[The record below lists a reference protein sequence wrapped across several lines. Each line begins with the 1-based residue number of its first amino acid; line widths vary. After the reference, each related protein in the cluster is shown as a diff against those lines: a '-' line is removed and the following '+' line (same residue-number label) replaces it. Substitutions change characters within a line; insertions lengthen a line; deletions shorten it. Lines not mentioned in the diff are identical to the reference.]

1 MAGNADIEGPIHRSI
16 LRYLRST
23 LPHGFVVQHTANKP
37 RSAQQGAREKAM
49 GAISGWPD
57 LAIYGQLD
65 GSAKAWFLEVKPP
78 RVTVPEHQ
86 REVHARLMDIGF
98 PVRPLH
104 RRRQARCLG
113 LGPAFPRR
121 LPEEGHAV
129 MTAETR
135 PFDPSK
141 AKRDAIAKEWATGT
155 MDSTAIGLKLVLAEG
170 TVCRVLAEQQDDRRF
185 ARKMGRSA

>member
-1 MAGNADIEGPIHRSI
+1 MAANADIEGPIHRSI
-16 LRYLRST
+16 LRYLRAT
-23 LPHGFVVQHTANKP
+23 LPHGYVVQHTANKP

-98 PVRPLH
+98 PVRI
-104 RRRQARCLG
+104 ARSI
-113 LGPAFPRR
+113 
-121 LPEEGHAV
+121 
-129 MTAETR
+129 
-135 PFDPSK
+135 DD
-141 AKRDAIAKEWATGT
+141 AKRAVWDWGLPTLDA
-155 MDSTAIGLKLVLAEG
+155 SLKKDML
-170 TVCRVLAEQQDDRRF
+170 
-185 ARKMGRSA
+185 